1 MDEHDLD
8 HDPLVQFDRWL
19 EEARAACPQPL
30 AMTLATVGADGR
42 PSARIVLLRGRD
54 EHGFVFFTNRE
65 SRKGRELGERPH
77 AALVF
82 HWWELGRQ
90 VRVEGAVEEVS
101 HDASERYWLTR
112 PRGSRLAAWAS
123 DQSGLVE
130 DRAALDRQYAE
141 VETRF
146 AGAEVPLPP
155 FWGGYRVL
163 PDTIELWAHRENR
176 LHDRVRYT
184 RAEDG
189 WRRERLAP

>member
-1 MDEHDLD
+1 
-8 HDPLVQFDRWL
+8 
-19 EEARAACPQPL
+19 
-30 AMTLATVGADGR
+30 MTLATVGADGR

-65 SRKGRELGERPH
+65 SRKGRELGERAH

-184 RAEDG
+184 RAENG
-189 WRRERLAP
+189 WRREPLAP